1 MDAFQEPNKATPS
14 NKLNKSKQNL
24 QLAQE
29 KIYSFFLEIVHSWE
43 PETVLLEF
51 KHLFLDPVKAASSS
65 SLHAIYEIIFF
76 DDEQE
81 FRNTIKRTCYIL
93 INNWW
98 AARQYHTIQKLIRLF
113 SETKPVE
120 IIASLPLNHLN
131 TWIQNFINSKD
142 YEELKLFA
150 SAFENRQKGYW
161 SHRYTSYLLAAQY
174 VDLKNPIEQR
184 EAAKELAKHLK
195 EKFKHDLAM
204 YTAHSQSATVKD
216 SELKNP
222 TRLGDEA
229 LRLIKR
235 IVAKRGLFSYSN
247 LANIFTNQNQH
258 VSYKQFKKNLQIYIF
273 YSLYISN
280 KEFIKTLKAELA
292 KKIDRLYEERE
303 EDTVSNELILR
314 TCNQVIECLTTE
326 NQQEP
331 SLLFV
336 LLISQSETLTLA
348 IILLKIV
355 LFCKNVRANLEARIA
370 NLIQYYEKLPE
381 EDCWGVIHFLE
392 VLNLVFTVYTEDVEY
407 NLVNIKKNSN
417 DESASDDLD
426 AYRVFSQLKCD
437 LNLKGANL
445 SGTDLH
451 GADLSGVNLSSA
463 NLSGANLT
471 HADLSNA
478 KLSSAD
484 ISKATLNSAE
494 LIAADLN
501 HANLSGATLRG
512 ADLRRTNLS
521 NANLSN
527 TNLIVVKL
535 RMADL
540 RRANLKGANLG
551 AANLNG
557 ANLSEACLNLTHLRH
572 ADLSGADLSGADLSN
587 ADLSNADLSGANLS
601 NADLSNANLRHATLM
616 NANFRNANLNGAD
629 MGRVDLTNADLSET
643 DLSRVRVEYARFHR
657 NLGLSEQTKQSLKQ
671 RRAAIED
678 DLPRSESSWEDRLS
692 ISDLEI

>member
-1 MDAFQEPNKATPS
+1 MDAFRERDQTAPS
-14 NKLNKSKQNL
+14 NKLNKSRQSL

-51 KHLFLDPVKAASSS
+51 KHLFLEPVKAVTSSV
-65 SLHAIYEIIFF
+65 LHALYEVIFF

-113 SETKPVE
+113 PETKPIE
-120 IIASLPLNHLN
+120 IVASLPLSHLN
-131 TWIQNFINSKD
+131 TWIQNFVTSKD

-195 EKFKHDLAM
+195 EKFKRDLAM
-204 YTAHSQSATVKD
+204 YTAHSQYSNGQE
-216 SELKNP
+216 SQLKNP

-229 LRLIKR
+229 LLLIKK

-247 LANIFTNQNQH
+247 LANIFANQNQQ
-258 VSYKQFKKNLQIYIF
+258 VSYKLFKQNLQKYIF
-273 YSLYISN
+273 YSLYVNSQG
-280 KEFIKTLKAELA
+280 FIKTLKIELG
-292 KKIDRLYEERE
+292 KKLKYLYEERE
-303 EDTVSNELILR
+303 EDTVTNELTLR
-314 TCNQVIECLTTE
+314 TCNQLIECLTTE

-331 SLLFV
+331 SLLFIV
-336 LLISQSETLTLA
+336 LISQNEMLTLA

-407 NLVNIKKNSN
+407 NLVNIKNASN
-417 DESASDDLD
+417 DPSATEDWDG
-426 AYRVFSQLKCD
+426 YRVFSQLKCD

-451 GADLSGVNLSSA
+451 GADLSGVNLSGA

-478 KLSSAD
+478 KLSNAD
-484 ISKATLNSAE
+484 LNKATLNSAE

-501 HANLSGATLRG
+501 NANLSGASLRG

-521 NANLSN
+521 DANLSS
-527 TNLIVVKL
+527 TNLIVAKL

-551 AANLNG
+551 AANANG

-572 ADLSGADLSGADLSN
+572 ADLSGADLSGANLSN

-616 NANFRNANLNGAD
+616 KANFRNANLNGAD
-629 MGRVDLTNADLSET
+629 MGRVDLSAADMSDT
-643 DLSRVRVEYARFHR
+643 DLSRVKVEYARFHR
-657 NLGLSEQTKQSLKQ
+657 TLGLSEQTKQILKQ
-671 RRAAIED
+671 HRAVFED
-678 DLPRSESSWEDRLS
+678 DLPRSEPSFEDGDS
-692 ISDLEI
+692 EI

>member
-1 MDAFQEPNKATPS
+1 MNMYAFPDRDQTAPS
-14 NKLNKSKQNL
+14 NKLNKSRQNL

-29 KIYSFFLEIVHSWE
+29 KIYSFFLEIVHNWE
-43 PETVLLEF
+43 AETVFLEF
-51 KHLFLDPVKAASSS
+51 KHLFLDPVKAVNSS
-65 SLHAIYEIIFF
+65 AIQALYEIIFF
-76 DDEQE
+76 DDEAE

-113 SETKPVE
+113 TEIKPTE
-120 IIASLPLNHLN
+120 IVASLPLNNLN
-131 TWIQNFINSKD
+131 IWIQNFVNSKD

-195 EKFKHDLAM
+195 EKFKRDLAM
-204 YTAHSQSATVKD
+204 YTAHSQSTTVTD

-229 LRLIKR
+229 LRLIKK
-235 IVAKRGLFSYSN
+235 IVAKRGLFSYAN
-247 LANIFTNQNQH
+247 LANIFANQNQH
-258 VSYKQFKKNLQIYIF
+258 VSYKQFKKNLQKYIF
-273 YSLYISN
+273 YSLYVNN
-280 KEFIKTLKAELA
+280 KGFTKTLKTEIG
-292 KKIDRLYEERE
+292 KKLEHLYEERE
-303 EDTVSNELILR
+303 EDTVTTELTLR

-326 NQQEP
+326 NHQEP
-331 SLLFV
+331 SLL
-336 LLISQSETLTLA
+336 LILIISQNETLTLA

-355 LFCKNVRANLEARIA
+355 LFCQNVRANLEARIA

-381 EDCWGVIHFLE
+381 EDCWGVIQFLE

-407 NLVNIKKNSN
+407 NLVNIKNNSN
-417 DESASDDLD
+417 NESASDDLD
-426 AYRVFSQLKCD
+426 GYRVFSQLKCD

-451 GADLSGVNLSSA
+451 GADLSGVNLSTA
-463 NLSGANLT
+463 NLSGANLS

-484 ISKATLNSAE
+484 LSKAMLNSAE

-501 HANLSGATLRG
+501 NANLSGASLRG

-521 NANLSN
+521 DANLSN
-527 TNLIVVKL
+527 TNLIVAKL

-551 AANLNG
+551 AANAPG
-557 ANLSEACLNLTHLRH
+557 VNLSEACLNLTHLRH
-572 ADLSGADLSGADLSN
+572 ADLSGADLSGANLSH

-601 NADLSNANLRHATLM
+601 HADLSHANLRHATLM
-616 NANFRNANLNGAD
+616 NANFRYANLNGAD
-629 MGRVDLTNADLSET
+629 MGRVDLSGADMSDT
-643 DLSRVRVEYARFHR
+643 DLSRLRVEYARFHR
-657 NLGLSEQTKQSLKQ
+657 NLGLSEETKQILRQ
-671 RRAAIED
+671 RRAIVED
-678 DLPRSESSWEDRLS
+678 DLPRSAPSWQDDDS
-692 ISDLEI
+692 QI